1 MNNIL
6 ENKLEHKKKMLIK
19 KAIRKVAKSS
29 KSSEAASTKSSTKS
43 SPTGFHVPR
52 SKYQAHQGKQEMA
65 RRKNLK
71 RFEENYV
78 R

>member
-19 KAIRKVAKSS
+19 KAIRKVTKSS
-29 KSSEAASTKSSTKS
+29 KSSEDASTKSTKKALKFS

-65 RRKNLK
+65 RRQ
-71 RFEENYV
+71 ENYV